1 MHISSNKGYR
11 LGSMRERELEETLHR
26 SLKSIS
32 ELNDCNEGLQS
43 NYSKRVKAFDRE
55 REEWNRDS
63 LRNNTE
69 IQKLRTHALQVINEN
84 KQLQNENTNLISCN
98 AQKDISLAE
107 SKAEN
112 DTKSKKISSLESM
125 IEILEG
131 KLSSAQKDVISIQN
145 DSLKKES
152 EIFSL
157 KSKIAE
163 LENIQSELEL
173 KVNELERLKSEA
185 ISKPIIGGDDEKNMT
200 KSSNISAVIEPSKD
214 LSQYFIREKSMDRA
228 GKIDTIIPDYTDDE
242 STPIPKSPRVN
253 TEIIPKKNYTPSL
266 IESNPQMRPSLEALP
281 LPIGGIGTIPIM
293 ANTLM
298 SPFSAYMLLTLLI
311 IAIMWFVLLYKMSSQ
326 DNINPNWQKIEN
338 DVKTKLI
345 KFLQSDEES
354 ISLDINN
361 DQTLIKAGFWVEESS
376 HRPELVSRH
385 IVPLNRYRKSDTQ

>member
-1 MHISSNKGYR
+1 GASVKDTYSLCMHISSNKGYR

-242 STPIPKSPRVN
+242 
-253 TEIIPKKNYTPSL
+253 
-266 IESNPQMRPSLEALP
+266 
-281 LPIGGIGTIPIM
+281 
-293 ANTLM
+293 
-298 SPFSAYMLLTLLI
+298 
-311 IAIMWFVLLYKMSSQ
+311 
-326 DNINPNWQKIEN
+326 
-338 DVKTKLI
+338 
-345 KFLQSDEES
+345 
-354 ISLDINN
+354 
-361 DQTLIKAGFWVEESS
+361 
-376 HRPELVSRH
+376 
-385 IVPLNRYRKSDTQ
+385 